1 MENDLKAVFTAK
13 NLTLAWQRIKSNPDS
28 IYKGYFRPIY
38 NAYAAAELE
47 YLKSLAKRIKQNNF
61 IPTIPTKIYIP
72 KPSGILRPITLL
84 SIEDQIVYQ
93 AFGNRI
99 ALKLNSKMKRMHYI
113 KVFGNIFAGANS
125 KWFYKKWTIAYNRYN
140 FALRES
146 FQDGY
151 SYAADF
157 DLTACYDSIDH
168 SVLKHFLI
176 NLGFSVEFCNM
187 FLEYLC
193 YWTCVD
199 VDKGTER
206 IFHGHGIPQGPLTSG
221 LISDIVLHVFDI
233 NKRIPKEVKYFRY
246 VDDIKL
252 LARNELS
259 LRKALIVLDYTSKMV
274 GLFPHMSVFSNIATV
289 PELLGWEKARI
300 QARIQDLLLLVGL
313 DPEQYCPKY
322 PHQLSGGEAQRV
334 GVARALAADPAIL
347 LMDEPFGAVDPL
359 NRIRLQTQFLEIQ
372 KKLNK
377 TIILVTHDLDEA
389 IRLGDKIAIMQEGAL
404 VQYDR
409 PERVLAKPANQF
421 VYDFVGSDRG
431 LKRLSKINISPY
443 VQKAYTIALA
453 AAKEDAFAMCKKHRW
468 VWVVDAFDTLQG
480 WVDSKVLSQS
490 SSVEQAVSGIN
501 PSQIAVSRQSSLR
514 EALSIMLSQGIKK
527 VPVVDGKRRIVGE
540 IGMHVIENI
549 LVENNQ

>member
-1 MENDLKAVFTAK
+1 MIVLK
-13 NLTLAWQRIKSNPDS
+13 NLTKTYNQKEVVKNFSLQVE
-28 IYKGYFRPIY
+28 KG
-38 NAYAAAELE
+38 ELCVLIGPSGCGKTTTLRMINRMVE
-47 YLKSLAKRIKQNNF
+47 PEMGQIFVNGTEIKQMD
-61 IPTIPTKIYIP
+61 PVK
-72 KPSGILRPITLL
+72 LRR
-84 SIEDQIVYQ
+84 S
-93 AFGNRI
+93 
-99 ALKLNSKMKRMHYI
+99 M
-113 KVFGNIFAGANS
+113 
-125 KWFYKKWTIAYNRYN
+125 
-140 FALRES
+140 
-146 FQDGY
+146 GY
-151 SYAADF
+151 A
-157 DLTACYDSIDH
+157 I
-168 SVLKHFLI
+168 
-176 NLGFSVEFCNM
+176 
-187 FLEYLC
+187 
-193 YWTCVD
+193 
-199 VDKGTER
+199 
-206 IFHGHGIPQGPLTSG
+206 Q
-221 LISDIVLHVFDI
+221 
-233 NKRIPKEVKYFRY
+233 
-246 VDDIKL
+246 
-252 LARNELS
+252 
-259 LRKALIVLDYTSKMV
+259 MV

-289 PELLGWEKARI
+289 PELLGWKKARI